1 MELNEIQ
8 KIKMA
13 LLVMNHANVENAQK
27 AYDFVMAD
35 SKEPANQEEATQSEM
50 ADGIYLIR
58 KTGKPVLFAPGCNK
72 KDCVAVGI
80 KLGGKSIAVS
90 LKDAADGENITLT
103 NSEDETEYD
112 GYINNYTDAVAE
124 WNGKANTKHLEEIGL
139 NEGIKL
145 EDGQYIPAVGEMYLI
160 YLHKK
165 SLNEALEA
173 VGVRAEIEFL
183 AELGRKRP
191 TIKAADDAEG
201 EVASARCRVAAHQQ
215 ADDQIIGGPAQ
226 HDELAS
232 AYGQRQPDQGD
243 DDPEKPDKDAAEAP
257 SALNGRHG
265 ALPSFS
271 LALDSN
277 TPARPPF
284 HRGGRNR
291 QSIRSAHGKR
301 AARPFGVRPLDPVLA

>member
-13 LLVMNHANVENAQK
+13 LLVMNHADVENAQK

-35 SKEPANQEEATQSEM
+35 SKEPANHATPSEM
-50 ADGIYLIR
+50 ADGIYLIK

-112 GYINNYTDAVAE
+112 GYINNYTDAVAD

-139 NEGIKL
+139 NEDIKL
-145 EDGQYIPAVGEMYLI
+145 EAGQYIPAVGEMYLI

-165 SLNEALEA
+165 ALNKALEA
-173 VGVRAEIEFL
+173 VGGEPIADEWYWTST
-183 AELGRKRP
+183 ELSASYAWGLGLGYGGMSGDA
-191 TIKAADDAEG
+191 KAA
-201 EVASARCRVAAHQQ
+201 
-215 ADDQIIGGPAQ
+215 
-226 HDELAS
+226 
-232 AYGQRQPDQGD
+232 
-243 DDPEKPDKDAAEAP
+243 
-257 SALNGRHG
+257 G
-265 ALPSFS
+265 AG
-271 LALDSN
+271 
-277 TPARPPF
+277 
-284 HRGGRNR
+284 H
-291 QSIRSAHGKR
+291 
-301 AARPFGVRPLDPVLA
+301 VRPVSAFKGNSDLM

>member
-13 LLVMNHANVENAQK
+13 LLVMNHPNVENAQK

-35 SKEPANQEEATQSEM
+35 SKEPANHATQSEM
-50 ADGIYLIR
+50 ADGIYLIK

-112 GYINNYTDAVAE
+112 GYINNRTDAVAD

-145 EDGQYIPAVGEMYLI
+145 EAGQYIPAVGEMYLI
-160 YLHKK
+160 YLHTKA
-165 SLNEALEA
+165 LNEALEA
-173 VGVRAEIEFL
+173 VGGEPI
-183 AELGRKRP
+183 
-191 TIKAADDAEG
+191 ADDWYWTSTEYRAT
-201 EVASARCRVAAHQQ
+201 SAWFLC
-215 ADDQIIGGPAQ
+215 
-226 HDELAS
+226 L
-232 AYGQRQPDQGD
+232 
-243 DDPEKPDKDAAEAP
+243 
-257 SALNGRHG
+257 
-265 ALPSFS
+265 
-271 LALDSN
+271 LDGTMYYRTKTTN
-277 TPARPPF
+277 AK
-284 HRGGRNR
+284 H
-291 QSIRSAHGKR
+291 
-301 AARPFGVRPLDPVLA
+301 VRPVSAFIY

>member
-27 AYDFVMAD
+27 AYDFVMTD

-50 ADGIYLIR
+50 ADGIYLIK

-112 GYINNYTDAVAE
+112 GYINNHTDAVAD

-139 NEGIKL
+139 NGGIKL
-145 EDGQYIPAVGEMYLI
+145 EADQYIPAVGEMYLI
-160 YLHKK
+160 YLHTKA
-165 SLNEALEA
+165 LNEALEA
-173 VGVRAEIEFL
+173 VGGEPI
-183 AELGRKRP
+183 
-191 TIKAADDAEG
+191 ADDWYWTSTEY
-201 EVASARCRVAAHQQ
+201 SAT
-215 ADDQIIGGPAQ
+215 
-226 HDELAS
+226 S
-232 AYGQRQPDQGD
+232 AWFLCILDGTMYYRT
-243 DDPEKPDKDAAEAP
+243 KATNAKHVRLV
-257 SALNGRHG
+257 SA
-265 ALPSFS
+265 F
-271 LALDSN
+271 
-277 TPARPPF
+277 
-284 HRGGRNR
+284 
-291 QSIRSAHGKR
+291 ICK
-301 AARPFGVRPLDPVLA
+301 